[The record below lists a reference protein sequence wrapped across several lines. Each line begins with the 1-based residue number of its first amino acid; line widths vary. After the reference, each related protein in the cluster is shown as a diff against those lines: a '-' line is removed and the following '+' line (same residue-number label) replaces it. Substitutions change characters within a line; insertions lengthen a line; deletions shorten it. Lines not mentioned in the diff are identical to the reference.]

1 MKNKKIITDCCLLW
15 EANDMRNAIVRY
27 SEENHDAPLS
37 DDDVYKLYNDDRCN
51 EMLGK
56 FFEEYSHTIMNEI
69 FELMDIWIKQ
79 NSNLHQVSTNMNGL
93 AGEVHGYTNE
103 LNKLIGRKAFNC
115 RATDDSPY
123 PFSKWIINGTGITDE
138 EVETLNLRTDFIIN

>member
-1 MKNKKIITDCCLLW
+1 
-15 EANDMRNAIVRY
+15 MRNAIESY
-27 SEENHDAPLS
+27 KGIAPSLS
-37 DDDVYKLYNDDRCN
+37 DDQCN

-56 FFEEYSHTIMNEI
+56 FFAEYRQTITNEI
-69 FELMDIWIKQ
+69 FELMLIWIKQ

-123 PFSKWIINGTGITDE
+123 PFSKWIITGTDITDE
-138 EVETLNLRTDFIIN
+138 EVETLNLSTDFIIN

>member
-1 MKNKKIITDCCLLW
+1 MNNKNFITDSCLSW
-15 EANDMRNAIVRY
+15 EANDMRNAIEGY
-27 SEENHDAPLS
+27 KGIAPSLS
-37 DDDVYKLYNDDRCN
+37 DDQCN

-56 FFEEYSHTIMNEI
+56 FFAEYRETITNEI
-69 FELMDIWIKQ
+69 FELMLIWIKQ

-123 PFSKWIINGTGITDE
+123 PFSKWIITGTDITDE
-138 EVETLNLRTDFIIN
+138 EVETLNLSTDFIIN

>member
-1 MKNKKIITDCCLLW
+1 MNNKNFITDSCLSW
-15 EANDMRNAIVRY
+15 HANDMRNAIESY
-27 SEENHDAPLS
+27 KGIAPSLS
-37 DDDVYKLYNDDRCN
+37 DDQCN

-56 FFEEYSHTIMNEI
+56 FFAEYRQTITNEI
-69 FELMDIWIKQ
+69 FELMLIWIKQ

-123 PFSKWIINGTGITDE
+123 PFSKWIITGTDITDE
-138 EVETLNLRTDFIIN
+138 EVETLNLSTDFIIN